1 MRLGILLG
9 WIGGTPHAARRT
21 PNTVACAL
29 PAGWHVHA
37 GHSCEAGVGIDAGN
51 NDARVGGHYF
61 PDMGDVDPWA
71 VASYSS
77 WTSDS
82 SGVAQVLCTST
93 PSRPPPPTPMSRP
106 RLDDASTTP
115 RPHPN
120 PTPTPLQIS
129 WSSSDFT
136 LEARRPV
143 AGRTIVVHLR
153 GGTRAACG
161 IITPTADQFTT
172 VGTYP
177 GAAANDVQG
186 LLRTGR
192 TLGGIKVIGV
202 LSGLTGGT
210 SAGIHI
216 HTGSSCTAD
225 ATYPEEATKGHYRD
239 GLASDPWTTEYNSDA
254 NGVATID
261 LAMSDFSL
269 YKTRPV
275 YGRAI
280 VVHSATARV
289 GCGVIGEDNHI
300 YPATV
305 TLGPYPGYTGGL
317 NVQGVFTLRS
327 AYRSAELLVYGV
339 LAGLPSGSSA
349 GWHVHAG
356 HTCDNATRVGG
367 HYYEGLGSSS
377 NDDPWSPVEWASNG
391 VGVAEVDM
399 RMMNFTLQPGAV
411 RDVSGRVIVVH
422 AAGARVACG
431 VISPYGY
438 GRQEVLQMG
447 LIPSAASSINYSPA
461 GIVVER
467 DTDNGLHFSGILT
480 GVETDATAEFH
491 VHGPNKFIYQQG
503 YTCEAAGVG
512 GHFFSGSVDVWS
524 DNVGKVPW
532 LPVADAPPAA
542 LGARSLA
549 RGCPLGQRKAA

>member
-1 MRLGILLG
+1 M
-9 WIGGTPHAARRT
+9 
-21 PNTVACAL
+21 
-29 PAGWHVHA
+29 
-37 GHSCEAGVGIDAGN
+37 
-51 NDARVGGHYF
+51 
-61 PDMGDVDPWA
+61 
-71 VASYSS
+71 
-77 WTSDS
+77 
-82 SGVAQVLCTST
+82 
-93 PSRPPPPTPMSRP
+93 
-106 RLDDASTTP
+106 
-115 RPHPN
+115 
-120 PTPTPLQIS
+120 PLQIS

-177 GAAANDVQG
+177 GAAANNVQG

-192 TLGGIKVIGV
+192 TLGGIKVTGL

-254 NGVATID
+254 KGVATID

-275 YGRAI
+275 YGRAV

-377 NDDPWSPVEWASNG
+377 NDDPWSPVEWASND

-399 RMMNFTLQPGAV
+399 RMINFTLQPGAV

-524 DNVGKVPW
+524 DNVGKVP
-532 LPVADAPPAA
+532 
-542 LGARSLA
+542 
-549 RGCPLGQRKAA
+549 

>member
-1 MRLGILLG
+1 M
-9 WIGGTPHAARRT
+9 
-21 PNTVACAL
+21 
-29 PAGWHVHA
+29 
-37 GHSCEAGVGIDAGN
+37 
-51 NDARVGGHYF
+51 
-61 PDMGDVDPWA
+61 
-71 VASYSS
+71 
-77 WTSDS
+77 
-82 SGVAQVLCTST
+82 
-93 PSRPPPPTPMSRP
+93 
-106 RLDDASTTP
+106 
-115 RPHPN
+115 
-120 PTPTPLQIS
+120 
-129 WSSSDFT
+129 
-136 LEARRPV
+136 

-192 TLGGIKVIGV
+192 TLGGIKVAGV

-305 TLGPYPGYTGGL
+305 TLGRYPGYTGAL
-317 NVQGVFTLRS
+317 NIQGVFTLRS

-339 LAGLPSGSSA
+339 LAGLPSSSSA
-349 GWHVHAG
+349 GWHIHAG
-356 HTCDNATRVGG
+356 HTCDDATQVGG
-367 HYYEGLGSSS
+367 HYYEGLGS
-377 NDDPWSPVEWASNG
+377 DDPWSPVAWVSDG

-399 RMMNFTLQPGAV
+399 RMANFTLQPGAV

-422 AAGARVACG
+422 ADGARVACG

-438 GRQEVLQMG
+438 GRQEVLRIG
-447 LIPSAASSINYSPA
+447 LIPSADSTIAGYSPS

-467 DTDNGLHFSGILT
+467 DTDDGLHFSGILT
-480 GVETDATAEFH
+480 GVETSVTSKYH
-491 VHGPNKFIYQQG
+491 VHGPNFLDPKQG
-503 YTCEAAGVG
+503 YTCESAGLG
-512 GHFFSGSVDVWS
+512 GHFYTGYTDIWS
-524 DNVGKVPW
+524 DSKLKV
-532 LPVADAPPAA
+532 
-542 LGARSLA
+542 SLA
-549 RGCPLGQRKAA
+549 QGRPLGPRGEPSPQDAVALSACPHSLNATILDHPGTKLGKYRSTPPTTRAWP